1 MQSVLPAPS
10 GLLPAPAPAP
20 LPTTERLA
28 NEQPTSLV
36 PDQLVPGQLATPTRS
51 AELPAA
57 LLRLADA
64 DADALGDRLHD
75 GVLQALVVARYATDA
90 VARGADP
97 GVARDA
103 VQEALVA
110 LRRTVWQL
118 RPRAAAGL
126 STALAELSAQQVA
139 AGAPAIET
147 DLDERLAAD
156 LDATAREAAYRLV
169 QAVCRQA
176 DQPVGVRLSTLAGR
190 AVLDV
195 SGPLPDP
202 AGWSLRARA
211 LGGQLVVGTGRCRL
225 LLPLRDLALP
235 QTDPAA
241 VRPAPDLPAR
251 DREAAP

>member
-10 GLLPAPAPAP
+10 GVQPAPAGPPTAALPAAGTPSGQP
-20 LPTTERLA
+20 LPE
-28 NEQPTSLV
+28 
-36 PDQLVPGQLATPTRS
+36 QLAPGHLPTPPRS
-51 AELPAA
+51 GELPAA

-97 GVARDA
+97 VVARDA

-118 RPRAAAGL
+118 RARAAAGL
-126 STALAELSAQQVA
+126 SAALEELSVQQLATGAHAVTADVDELLA
-139 AGAPAIET
+139 AG
-147 DLDERLAAD
+147 

-169 QAVCRQA
+169 QAVCRHA
-176 DQPVGVRLSTLAGR
+176 DSPVGVRLSALAGL
-190 AVLDV
+190 AALDV

-211 LGGQLVVGTGRCRL
+211 LGGQLVVGPGCCRL
-225 LLPLRDLALP
+225 LLPLP
-235 QTDPAA
+235 EIDPAA
-241 VRPAPDLPAR
+241 LRPGPDLSAL